1 MLSIFSSA
9 GIKTG
14 IKADS
19 YFLGKIRNKCYFT
32 SLQSEIIEL
41 TTTCLLVVIFEGDV
55 NYKQTNQKYLCYRT
69 LYVVIWFFFLIADDE
84 QSKMESSSSSFDNYY
99 PEIAKV
105 IYIMNDYSGYRVL
118 NIILSCV
125 DFQ

>member
-41 TTTCLLVVIFEGDV
+41 TTTCLLVVIFEGMWI
-55 NYKQTNQKYLCYRT
+55 TNK
-69 LYVVIWFFFLIADDE
+69 LI
-84 QSKMESSSSSFDNYY
+84 
-99 PEIAKV
+99 
-105 IYIMNDYSGYRVL
+105 R
-118 NIILSCV
+118 NI
-125 DFQ
+125 FAT